1 VPNPFIGDNTRI
13 IEWLATRPRGKA
25 DPSAPLKI
33 FSAVSMDLLDALRAH
48 RPCVSYHP
56 RPVPPEKLRA
66 VLSAAR
72 LAPSQY
78 NLQPWRFVVVQ
89 DDERKRLLAQ
99 ASNRGKLI
107 AEAPAVIV
115 AFAVEEDIPITIG
128 GYISAYPLDVAVAV
142 DRLRLAAT
150 AEGLGTNW
158 LIEFNEEKV
167 RHVLNVPEGI
177 HPIAVIPIG
186 FPAEGNGGAI
196 PVEDGRKSTDEI
208 VGWDEYPG

>member
-1 VPNPFIGDNTRI
+1 
-13 IEWLATRPRGKA
+13 
-25 DPSAPLKI
+25 
-33 FSAVSMDLLDALRAH
+33 MDLHEVIRAY
-48 RPCVSYHP
+48 RPCAQYNP
-56 RPVPPEKLRA
+56 RPVPPEKLKTILA
-66 VLSAAR
+66 AAR
-72 LAPSQY
+72 LAPSQH

-115 AFAVEEDIPITIG
+115 AFAVEEDIPVTVG

-142 DRLRLAAT
+142 GHLQLAAT

-158 LIEFNEEKV
+158 IIEFHEEKI
-167 RHVLNVPEGI
+167 RSVLHVPEGI

-186 FPAEGNGGAI
+186 FPAEGNGYSTSD
-196 PVEDGRKSTDEI
+196 PEGRKSPDEI
-208 VGWDEYPG
+208 IAYDEYPW

>member
-1 VPNPFIGDNTRI
+1 
-13 IEWLATRPRGKA
+13 
-25 DPSAPLKI
+25 
-33 FSAVSMDLLDALRAH
+33 MDVLDAIRAY
-48 RPCVSYHP
+48 RPCMSFQS
-56 RPVPPEKLRA
+56 RPVPPEKLKD

-72 LAPSQY
+72 LAHSQY

-99 ASNRGKLI
+99 ASSRGKLI

-115 AFAVEEDIPITIG
+115 AFAVEEDIPVTIG

-142 DRLRLAAT
+142 AHLQLAAT
-150 AEGLGTNW
+150 AQGLATNW

-167 RHVLNVPEGI
+167 RSVLRVPEGI

-186 FPAEGNGGAI
+186 FPSETHEAARSGD
-196 PVEDGRKSTDEI
+196 DGRKSPDEI
-208 VGWDEYPG
+208 IAYDAYPW